1 VSGPTRLSLGDRL
14 DGRIRLTHP
23 FPSILDG
30 LVAGLVA
37 FIAGRDPLEAGR
49 LGLSMVLLQMSI
61 GIVNDLIDAPRDGG
75 RTPPKP
81 IPSGLVSPASARTAA
96 AAAAL
101 AGEGLAFPSG
111 LPTVGLAVVVLGI
124 GYAYDRFAKGTAWS
138 WIPFAVGIPLLP
150 VYGWMGAVGSLP
162 SFFAVLVPVAMLA
175 GAALAIANALGDL
188 ERDTEAGVDSVAR
201 RLGRARA
208 WTYHAYLLWVVLL
221 LAYAALIAVSAH
233 TLAIGGATVG
243 SVIVAY
249 AASMGREGGPERRRR
264 MWELG
269 VVGPAMLAVAWVAGM
284 VTAPA

>member
-101 AGEGLAFPSG
+101 AGVGLAIPSG

-138 WIPFAVGIPLLP
+138 WIPF
-150 VYGWMGAVGSLP
+150 AVGSLP

-264 MWELG
+264 MWELEA
-269 VVGPAMLAVAWVAGM
+269 VGLAMLAVAWVAGM